1 MGGNA
6 ADERSNDSRDDSA
19 ARSESALDSLSRR
32 QLRGTEAISAALDSN
47 SLVSL
52 LLLREGS
59 HSPAIDRLLARARI
73 LGIPIL
79 EESEREMRRMS
90 AGQPAADVLALE
102 GPPRA
107 RTLDELMAKEG
118 VVFVLAGLR
127 YPSNGGYILRCVEV
141 AGGAGVV
148 LDTGWGDA
156 ERDEALRVGMRPDRF
171 FSVLRAETREALR
184 AARRAGR
191 RIVAV
196 ETSGDFAPWEVD
208 LSKPVVVLVGSE
220 TTGIPEPILDE
231 ADEVVCI
238 PIGGFIPSYN
248 VQAAVGILLGEWM
261 RQNA

>member
-1 MGGNA
+1 
-6 ADERSNDSRDDSA
+6 
-19 ARSESALDSLSRR
+19 
-32 QLRGTEAISAALDSN
+32 
-47 SLVSL
+47 VSL

-59 HSPAIDRLLARARI
+59 RTPATDRLVARARR

-90 AGQPAADVLALE
+90 AQAPLADVLALE

-107 RTLDELMAKEG
+107 STLDDLMAGEG

-127 YPSNGGYILRCVEV
+127 YPGNVGYILRCVEV

-148 LDTGWGDA
+148 LDTSWGDA

-171 FSVLRAETREALR
+171 FPVLPAETTDAVV

-196 ETSGDFAPWEVD
+196 ETSGDCAPWEVD
-208 LSKPVVVLVGSE
+208 LAKPIVVLVGSE
-220 TTGIPEPILDE
+220 TTGIPEPILEE
-231 ADEVVCI
+231 ADEVVSI

-261 RQNA
+261 RQNVTRNWAIRSAR